1 MAEAKRCPGCAGAV
15 RRTDVP
21 DLATLL
27 SHVGVDLVLWLSVAF
42 VLAFLG
48 APRGDRELY
57 AALAVIGILA
67 WLLLRPRQLS
77 ARQAFLE
84 RARYHCE
91 TCNRHFEGQGPW
103 RSG

>member
-1 MAEAKRCPGCAGAV
+1 MAEAKRCPGCEGAL

-48 APRGDRELY
+48 ATAGDREAY
-57 AALAVIGILA
+57 AALGVIGIVA
-67 WLLLRPRQLS
+67 WLLLRPRQLA

-84 RARYHCE
+84 RTRYHCE

-103 RSG
+103 LSG